1 MEKRAVIILEKYE
14 KEHKDFL
21 VMDDFDGGKHH
32 GLRMAIKDLK
42 FIRND
47 SNEKSGAGARMIDFV
62 EHQKDMMDFFIFT
75 RNYLPIRFQRALN
88 CYQDMILYLI
98 LLLVL

>member
-42 FIRND
+42 FILA
-47 SNEKSGAGARMIDFV
+47 EK
-62 EHQKDMMDFFIFT
+62 
-75 RNYLPIRFQRALN
+75 
-88 CYQDMILYLI
+88 
-98 LLLVL
+98 